1 MHGGGLEMLAWGA
14 KVSWQFRKKIDQVG
28 IKIQID
34 PSFLMACMA
43 FETGTTFDPS
53 IRNAAGSGAT
63 GLIQFMPN
71 TAQALGTTTDRLAAM
86 TAVKQLAYVE
96 KYFLPRKGKLASLE
110 DLYMAILWPAAIG
123 KPLDYVLFRKDDPL
137 SPKRYVQ
144 NAGLD
149 YNKDG
154 EITKAE
160 AAMRVRQHLELG
172 LSAEN
177 AWPRKAGRS
186 NKKN

>member
-1 MHGGGLEMLAWGA
+1 MLAWGA
-14 KVSWQFRKKIDQVG
+14 RVSWQFRKRVNQVG
-28 IKIQID
+28 SNLKIE

-43 FETGTTFDPS
+43 FETGNTFDPS

-63 GLIQFMPN
+63 GLIQFMPG

-86 TAVKQLAYVE
+86 SATRQLDYVE
-96 KYFLPRKGKLASLE
+96 KYFLPRKGRLASLE

-123 KPLDYVLFRKDDPL
+123 KPLDYVLFRKNDAL
-137 SPKRYVQ
+137 NPKRYVQ

-154 EITKAE
+154 DITKAE
-160 AAMRVRQHLELG
+160 AAMRVRQCLDLG
-172 LSAEN
+172 LKKEN
-177 AWPRKAGRS
+177 GWPRAASRTK
-186 NKKN
+186 